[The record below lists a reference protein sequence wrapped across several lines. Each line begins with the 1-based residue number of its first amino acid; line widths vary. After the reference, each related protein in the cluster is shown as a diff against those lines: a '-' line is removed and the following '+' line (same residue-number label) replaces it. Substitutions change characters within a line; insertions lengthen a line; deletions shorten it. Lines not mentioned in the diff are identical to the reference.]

1 MGQAPA
7 GKDCNKEGVGTPFVK
22 TGEFGQTRPE
32 IREWTT
38 NPKKL
43 GRVTDVLISVV
54 GATCGKINLG
64 ADCAIGRSVAALRP
78 NPERLNQFYLH
89 YFLEGQIQR
98 LRKGSQGAAQTV
110 ISKEMLSH
118 TRIPLPP
125 LAEQQKIVAILDEA
139 FEGLDRARVNAEA
152 NLKSARELFERIA
165 SGVFSEISCD
175 PLNEIA
181 AVKDV
186 AAAHKGAIRTGP
198 FGSQLLHSEFVDD
211 GIAVLGIDN
220 AVSNEFRWGKR
231 RFITEEKY
239 EGLKRYTVRPG
250 DVVITIMGTC
260 GRCAVIPAEFPLAI
274 NTKHLC
280 CITLDRSRC
289 LPQYMHAYFLYS
301 PKARS
306 YLQNEASGSV
316 MDGLNMGII
325 KELPLDLPCLGK
337 QHQIVEFLDSARL
350 RTQTLTSL
358 GKLTLSDVGELRQS
372 LLTMAFSGGLS

>member
-1 MGQAPA
+1 MLRTEAACNQSLVSIMP
-7 GKDCNKEGVGTPFVK
+7 KDLSMLMPEFVFMNLR
-22 TGEFGQTRPE
+22 GRYQE
-32 IREWTT
+32 IRRMTGDAGSERRGL
-38 NPKKL
+38 NMRL
-43 GRVTDVLISVV
+43 
-54 GATCGKINLG
+54 
-64 ADCAIGRSVAALRP
+64 IGR
-78 NPERLNQFYLH
+78 
-89 YFLEGQIQR
+89 IQ
-98 LRKGSQGAAQTV
+98 
-110 ISKEMLSH
+110 
-118 TRIPLPP
+118 IPLPP
-125 LAEQQKIVAILDEA
+125 IEEQQKIVAILDEA
-139 FEGLDRARVNAEA
+139 FEGLDRARANAEA
-152 NLKSARELFERIA
+152 NFQSAQELFERIA
-165 SGVFSEISCD
+165 SGVFNEISDD
-175 PLNEIA
+175 PLKEIT

-186 AAAHKGAIRTGP
+186 VAAHKGAIRTGP

-231 RFITEEKY
+231 RFITEQKY

-250 DVVITIMGTC
+250 DVIITIMGTC

-289 LPQYMHAYFLYS
+289 LPQYMHAYFLHS

-325 KELPLDLPCLGK
+325 KELPLDLPCLEK
-337 QHQIVEFLDSARL
+337 QHQIVEFLDCARL